1 MRDEIKVETCE
12 VVWNM
17 ARQCHEI
24 TIVGERD
31 GFQTRIFLTDLGENY
46 ETRLQRAEMKCERLE
61 KQLETALKTLAK
73 QEGVELENAIASQAD
88 FYQQQISVLEDRVKE
103 LEIQIGA
110 YESCLALMPEE

>member
-31 GFQTRIFLTDLGENY
+31 GFQTRIFLTDLGKSY
-46 ETRLQRAEMKCERLE
+46 ETRLQRAETKCERLE

-73 QEGVELENAIASQAD
+73 HPD
-88 FYQQQISVLEDRVKE
+88 KDISEAK
-103 LEIQIGA
+103 
-110 YESCLALMPEE
+110 YE